1 MTTETDRQSPRKGKQ
16 ERSLTEHLD
25 ATDFFPPGTGWN
37 KDATKAPDPQRQ
49 DARTAPQSPS
59 DHPRH

>member
-1 MTTETDRQSPRKGKQ
+1 MSTETDRQSPGKGKQ
-16 ERSLTEHLD
+16 EHSLTEHLD

-37 KDATKAPDPQRQ
+37 KDATTAPDPQRE
-49 DARTAPQSPS
+49 DAPTAAQAPS

>member
-1 MTTETDRQSPRKGKQ
+1 MTTETDRQSRRKSKQ
-16 ERSLTEHLD
+16 DRSLTDHLD

-37 KDATKAPDPQRQ
+37 TDAAEAPDRPRQ
-49 DARTAPQSPS
+49 AARTAPQSPL

>member
-1 MTTETDRQSPRKGKQ
+1 MTTETDRQSRKSKQ
-16 ERSLTEHLD
+16 DRSLTDHLD

-37 KDATKAPDPQRQ
+37 MDAAETLDPQRQ
-49 DARTAPQSPS
+49 DARTAPQSPH